1 MWEESPIGVWTLEIL
16 NDGRSVV
23 ELKDWRLVLWG
34 TEFAPQPKDD
44 SLSET
49 PKNETLLDG
58 NLNADG
64 PTKTLPTNLVTKRT
78 FKSNV
83 VQILNENPS

>member
-44 SLSET
+44 NLTYTSGNDTLQDGSL
-49 PKNETLLDG
+49 
-58 NLNADG
+58 
-64 PTKTLPTNLVTKRT
+64 KTDSVPINLVSELK
-78 FKSNV
+78 NIW
-83 VQILNENPS
+83 ILLRS